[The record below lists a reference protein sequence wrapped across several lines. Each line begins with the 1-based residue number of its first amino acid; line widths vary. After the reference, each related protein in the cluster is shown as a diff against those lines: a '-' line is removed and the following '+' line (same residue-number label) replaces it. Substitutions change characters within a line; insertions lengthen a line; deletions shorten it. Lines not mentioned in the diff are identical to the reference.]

1 MKNGPPLFQGIP
13 KNIDIHP
20 MLQKYEFDYYVQQYT
35 KSGFRGG
42 LNWYRTHKVNFET
55 EKDLSLPKQIDH
67 PALIILAEKDV
78 ALPPHMASKMDAVVP
93 NLTKITIPKANHW
106 ILQDF
111 PEIVNPIL
119 LNWLKTFRDGHSSL

>member
-1 MKNGPPLFQGIP
+1 
-13 KNIDIHP
+13 

-55 EKDLSLPKQIDH
+55 EKGLSLPKQIDH

-78 ALPPHMASKMDAVVP
+78 ALPPQMASKMDAVVP
-93 NLTKITIPKANHW
+93 KLTKITIPNANHW
-106 ILQDF
+106 ILQDY
-111 PEIVNPIL
+111 PDIVNPIL
-119 LNWLKTFRDGHSSL
+119 LNWLKTFRDGRSSL